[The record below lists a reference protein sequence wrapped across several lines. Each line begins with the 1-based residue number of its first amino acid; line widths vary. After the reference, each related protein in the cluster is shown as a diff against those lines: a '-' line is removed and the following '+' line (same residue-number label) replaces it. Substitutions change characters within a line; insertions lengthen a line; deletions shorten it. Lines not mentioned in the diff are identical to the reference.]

1 MTDLFAATDSGIL
14 VPTKLRTQVIPWETL
29 KALNPPQ
36 DQPQVSTDMLSA
48 FAVLVAQGPRAPA
61 LVGTDEHSALLV
73 NAEINQHTTVGR
85 PQAIGDHVLMV
96 SDPTYGGAGDV
107 FLVIPASGAAAH
119 GPYQVSGAGQD
130 SDGTIHLLFGL
141 QANVAVGDGV
151 RRLPLIG
158 ISSALNT
165 IQLTNSSA
173 NPVSVLPVKTS
184 LPYDVVGTLAGS
196 GTITNPFSSLLTLVA
211 YTVHAFQFGAPG
223 AAWSGHVTFTDAIG
237 GQLVWETGFGVPAV
251 GGQAFIDSVT
261 GLAAPLTGA
270 GDGLTVTVSPAPGA
284 NQGIQITVGL
294 SAR

>member
-61 LVGTDEHSALLV
+61 LLGTDEHSSLLV

-85 PQAIGDHVLMV
+85 PQAIGDHVVMV
-96 SDPTYGGAGDV
+96 SDPTFGGAGDV

-119 GPYQVSGAGQD
+119 GPYQVSGQGQD

-141 QANVAVGDGV
+141 QANVAVGDGA
-151 RRLPLIG
+151 RRLPLVG
-158 ISSALNT
+158 LSGALNT
-165 IQLTNSSA
+165 VQLNNTSA
-173 NPVSVLPVKTS
+173 NPISVLPVKTS
-184 LPYDVVGTLAGS
+184 LPYDVSGTLSGS
-196 GTITNPFSSLLTLVA
+196 GTITNPFSSLLTLIA
-211 YTVHAFQFGAPG
+211 YTVVAWQNAAPG
-223 AAWSGHVTFTDAIG
+223 AAYSGTVTFTDAIG
-237 GQLVWETGFGVPAV
+237 GQLVWKTAFGVEAV
-251 GGQAFIDSVT
+251 GGRAFVDSVS

-270 GDGLTVTVSPAPGA
+270 GDGLTVTVNPVPGA
-284 NQGIQITVGL
+284 GQNITITVGL